1 MSLIDMSLI
10 DVSAI
15 AEIPD
20 EYPDE
25 FNAFCLNNCLKPPNI
40 SSKNGK
46 ALSVMLNNKNHYW
59 NRKTCDELVKKF
71 NIETKDSIQLF
82 NKHWVY
88 RPIAEK
94 KEVVYILFIHM
105 LCRINIK

>member
-15 AEIPD
+15 AEIPE

-25 FNAFCLNNCLKPPNI
+25 FKAFCLNNCLKPPNI

-46 ALSVMLNNKNHYW
+46 ALSVM
-59 NRKTCDELVKKF
+59 
-71 NIETKDSIQLF
+71 
-82 NKHWVY
+82 
-88 RPIAEK
+88 
-94 KEVVYILFIHM
+94 
-105 LCRINIK
+105 